1 MPTILITGASRG
13 LGKEFARQF
22 AADGWRVIAT
32 CRTLEGGAN
41 LRDLKGNIEVH
52 LLDVLD
58 HRAIDRL
65 STDFKAEAIDCLLN
79 NAGVYGLKGARFGA
93 SDYDTWTKEFQINVH
108 SPMKMAEAFIEQVAR
123 SNRKQIVTLTSK
135 MGSITDNEIGGSYV
149 YRSSKAAMNAVVKSL
164 SIDLADRGVTCV
176 ALHPGWVRTD
186 MGGPDGLIDPPESVA
201 GMKAVIE
208 DLDISKGGR
217 FYNYDGSEIPW

>member
-13 LGKEFARQF
+13 LGKEFTRQF

-32 CRTLEGGAN
+32 CRSLEGGAN
-41 LRDLKGNIEVH
+41 LRDVEGNIEVH

-58 HRAIDRL
+58 HRAIEKL
-65 STDFKAEAIDCLLN
+65 SDDLKDESIDCLLN
-79 NAGVYGLKGARFGA
+79 NAGVYGLKGAGFGD
-93 SDYDTWTKEFQINVH
+93 SDYDVWTKEFQTNVH

-123 SNRKQIVTLTSK
+123 SDRKQIVTLTSK
-135 MGSITDNEIGGSYV
+135 MGSIGDNEAGGSYV

-164 SIDLADRGVTCV
+164 SIDLKGRGVTCA

-186 MGGPDGLIDPPESVA
+186 MGGPAGLIDAPESVA

-208 DLDISKGGR
+208 GLDISKTGQ
-217 FYNYDGSEIPW
+217 FFNYDGTAIPW